1 MFAFRRSYN
10 TFSIHEDRK
19 LKIDPDW
26 LSFLLRFNWKVYL
39 FKSFFTF
46 IVFSL
51 SLHKCRKSLSKTTL
65 MLLNWKVLTGWES
78 LHQRNNS
85 FREHNTLLSKHMQP
99 SSFYTYN
106 TAHAEHAD
114 PYDTTTEFFPINKSH
129 EPINQSINQFYLKS
143 LRGIK
148 VALNI
153 QAGGSYMKRTTKIK
167 LKSKMR
173 LKK

>member
-1 MFAFRRSYN
+1 MFAFRRSDN

-26 LSFLLRFNWKVYL
+26 LSFLLRFNWKVYQ
-39 FKSFFTF
+39 FKNFFTF

-65 MLLNWKVLTGWES
+65 MSLNWKVLTGWES

-106 TAHAEHAD
+106 TAHAEHRWPLWYND
-114 PYDTTTEFFPINKSH
+114 RIFSYQQKSWT
-129 EPINQSINQFYLKS
+129 NQSINQFYLKS

-148 VALNI
+148 VALSI
-153 QAGGSYMKRTTKIK
+153 QAGGSCIKRTTKIK

-173 LKK
+173 LEK